1 MFLVPGVVSEAA
13 AARRT
18 NARYP
23 ILILIPAVI
32 TRIMSR

>member
-1 MFLVPGVVSEAA
+1 MFLVPVVVPEAA

-23 ILILIPAVI
+23 ILIPAVI